1 MHSIT
6 NKGFA
11 ALSRRHPYFDR
22 TAVLLWPRRP
32 PLVYLTNTPLEI
44 PASSRPN
51 NIDARMSRKDGS
63 VQVHRIP
70 RIASPTQARHRA
82 HQSVRFSMKI
92 FHHWSNSS
100 PTHNVCKPLAEKFLA
115 DSNKKD
121 LLYREAVF
129 I

>member
-1 MHSIT
+1 M
-6 NKGFA
+6 A
-11 ALSRRHPYFDR
+11 EP
-22 TAVLLWPRRP
+22 RP

-82 HQSVRFSMKI
+82 HQSVRIYLYEEIPPLEPLLAKPKAFSLLS
-92 FHHWSNSS
+92 HAA
-100 PTHNVCKPLAEKFLA
+100 CLRY
-115 DSNKKD
+115 D
-121 LLYREAVF
+121 LTGSTRPVSMYTKLGYKGEPEVE
-129 I
+129 